1 MPLVN
6 ENLSFNRSA
15 IMSWAWEEWRTKR
28 KLPASYGWSFGSCLK
43 RAWSIAKFARE
54 NLRRRP
60 AEDARR
66 AAEADAHARY
76 EASLTVEQRRARDA
90 SIIASCST
98 DGRLPKAT
106 YQLLA
111 R

>member
-6 ENLSFNRSA
+6 EDLSFNRSA
-15 IMSWAWEEWRTKR
+15 IMTWAWEEWRTKR
-28 KLPASYGWSFGSCLK
+28 KLPASYGWTFGGCLK
-43 RAWSIAKFARE
+43 RAWSTAKLARE

-60 AEDARR
+60 ADDARR
-66 AAEADAHARY
+66 AAETAAHARY

-90 SIIASCST
+90 SIIVSCST
-98 DGRLPKAT
+98 DGRLPAAA
-106 YQLLA
+106 Y